1 MAIIQHSHI
10 SLPRSVEL
18 NWHALHQGWLADFRF
33 SSISFLCVSFR
44 LWYLAVS
51 FMGLLGLFP
60 LLPASGNFCLLWSF
74 SIWPQQVSSFSFP
87 SLLTVL
93 AWLVWSG
100 PWSCCSSASIW
111 NLSYIF
117 TKKTFL
123 YSLMF
128 TGLLINRETVP
139 VAFQWLHTISFFH
152 AAFEALAVN
161 ELRYL
166 QLKEVKYGVELDVPA
181 ATILSTFGLRAQV
194 SSMMDQLL
202 WSWCSYL
209 LPSHSGGR
217 ISRCLVSFSS
227 FSLLWVMSGC
237 ISSWKRGGRT
247 LKLCFHRPF
256 EEIL

>member
-18 NWHALHQGWLADFRF
+18 NWHASHQGWLADFRF

-117 TKKTFL
+117 TKKNLPVQPHVYWSLDQPRDCARRIPVVAYYLFL
-123 YSLMF
+123 PCCLWGSRRERVEISAIEGSQVWGRAWCTSSYY
-128 TGLLINRETVP
+128 LINIRSEGTGEFDDGSAIMILVLIF
-139 VAFQWLHTISFFH
+139 VA
-152 AAFEALAVN
+152 
-161 ELRYL
+161 
-166 QLKEVKYGVELDVPA
+166 
-181 ATILSTFGLRAQV
+181 
-194 SSMMDQLL
+194 
-202 WSWCSYL
+202 
-209 LPSHSGGR
+209 
-217 ISRCLVSFSS
+217 
-227 FSLLWVMSGC
+227 
-237 ISSWKRGGRT
+237 
-247 LKLCFHRPF
+247 
-256 EEIL
+256 

>member
-18 NWHALHQGWLADFRF
+18 NWHALHQGWLADYRF

-117 TKKTFL
+117 TKKPPCTA
-123 YSLMF
+123 SC
-128 TGLLINRETVP
+128 LLVS
-139 VAFQWLHTISFFH
+139 W
-152 AAFEALAVN
+152 
-161 ELRYL
+161 
-166 QLKEVKYGVELDVPA
+166 
-181 ATILSTFGLRAQV
+181 STARL
-194 SSMMDQLL
+194 
-202 WSWCSYL
+202 C
-209 LPSHSGGR
+209 PSHS
-217 ISRCLVSFSS
+217 
-227 FSLLWVMSGC
+227 SGC
-237 ISSWKRGGRT
+237 ILSLSSMLPLRLSPWTSWDICNWRKSSMG
-247 LKLCFHRPF
+247 
-256 EEIL
+256 